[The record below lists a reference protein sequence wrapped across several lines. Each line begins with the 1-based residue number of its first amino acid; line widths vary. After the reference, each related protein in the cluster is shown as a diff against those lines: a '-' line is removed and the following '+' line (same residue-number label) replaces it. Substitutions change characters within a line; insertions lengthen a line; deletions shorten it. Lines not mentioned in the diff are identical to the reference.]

1 MEPFALVLGRNSGQP
16 PWRRAGSWM
25 RETLTQQLR
34 RQRLEAAAKSFDTT
48 LPQPVLSRV
57 PTAQAPKAS
66 GFVSPLPKESTAIQV
81 EPHCASGTARSED
94 HQSSDSVPV
103 FVARDRRLGSEKNEV
118 PDLQCEARLE
128 KLSSKDEIRDATLDF
143 VRAMQQRYSAVEVAQ
158 RRAASDAR
166 EAEGFEAAL
175 TFDLILEG
183 PTKDPAPPPAYSKG
197 PAQKGAS
204 RPFVPGQR
212 GLHVSHGTT
221 LQREPAAGAVHASGA
236 GSGRLVPAEGG
247 RMRRASQWAGN
258 RRPLPQAGCE

>member
-1 MEPFALVLGRNSGQP
+1 V
-16 PWRRAGSWM
+16 
-25 RETLTQQLR
+25 
-34 RQRLEAAAKSFDTT
+34 
-48 LPQPVLSRV
+48 RV
-57 PTAQAPKAS
+57 E
-66 GFVSPLPKESTAIQV
+66 L
-81 EPHCASGTARSED
+81 
-94 HQSSDSVPV
+94 
-103 FVARDRRLGSEKNEV
+103 RDRRTTRALIQYPFLLPGTD
-118 PDLQCEARLE
+118 DLVAKKTRFLISSARHGWR
-128 KLSSKDEIRDATLDF
+128 KDEIRDATLDF